1 MVVCL
6 RVHVI
11 VWGRGCGI
19 GGGDAALRLSCC
31 VSTSACSFRKKVC
44 AVSPSELSTIGT
56 SIGLQRTFGF
66 TVDKVAKPKRLH
78 LTNGCARCSGVDA
91 RPPKPHQA
99 CILPLG
105 RPKQASLHHTTRR
118 GEPRQTEYRRPP
130 PPSVRRSC
138 APARTLRSRAH
149 QTCHVLR
156 AAFDA
161 SQTDH
166 ATKDSPPFPALQ
178 GRDNSGRLCLA
189 TCKQRGCARTRL
201 S

>member
-1 MVVCL
+1 MLLPTPPPQPPLSLSSLWVCGSGPLCRLCAVRTCMAHVPRHTHRAPHAPPHCPPCRAVVVCL

-31 VSTSACSFRKKVC
+31 VSMSACSFRKKVC

-99 CILPLG
+99 CISPLG
-105 RPKQASLHHTTRR
+105 QPKLASLDHTKRR
-118 GEPRQTEYRRPP
+118 ATPL
-130 PPSVRRSC
+130 PSTGAHFSAFVNSC
-138 APARTLRSRAH
+138 AHEILT
-149 QTCHVLR
+149 
-156 AAFDA
+156 
-161 SQTDH
+161 
-166 ATKDSPPFPALQ
+166 
-178 GRDNSGRLCLA
+178 
-189 TCKQRGCARTRL
+189 
-201 S
+201 